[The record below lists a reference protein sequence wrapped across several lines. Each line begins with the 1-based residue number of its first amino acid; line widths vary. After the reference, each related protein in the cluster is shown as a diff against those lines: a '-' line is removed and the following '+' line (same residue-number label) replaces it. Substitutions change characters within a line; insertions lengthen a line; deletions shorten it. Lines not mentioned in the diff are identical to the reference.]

1 MIKNVPP
8 GSKFTALQRQ
18 GGAPTPEEVGFT
30 QDGKVISISVCFE
43 LLEFDLIWLY
53 LGVKKGSVAAE
64 AQAAAGNVVKGS
76 AFSAAQSE
84 ATKN

>member
-1 MIKNVPP
+1 MVTNLALLREGVEKNSLSANLQSMIKNVPP

-43 LLEFDLIWLY
+43 LLEFDLI
-53 LGVKKGSVAAE
+53 
-64 AQAAAGNVVKGS
+64 
-76 AFSAAQSE
+76 
-84 ATKN
+84 